1 MAGKTGEHVYAR
13 IASGEEGDESID
25 TMEIEVSSAK
35 DVRQKT
41 MPHTPLKSPGPKRV
55 KAVQEKENDDISTSV
70 LYAAIQ
76 SLSRKFDEN
85 SEYIR
90 AFEFQLK
97 VNTDAIVKIS
107 ESLDANTT
115 ALKGVKEDV
124 VNLKSQVTH
133 LQKENEVLKQKCV
146 EHDRYKRRWCLRLNG
161 VPERE
166 DENVRSVV
174 IDILSQIVPHSP
186 EQLQNTV
193 DTVHRLGK
201 KVKGARP
208 RQIIIQ
214 FGMRFVRDMV
224 WRMSKNAPVCME
236 KKIRFREDF
245 CKDDREAHARL
256 WPKVEEARKKN
267 LKAYLRD
274 GYAVINGQR
283 VTA

>member
-1 MAGKTGEHVYAR
+1 MAAKTGEHAYVGVV
-13 IASGEEGDESID
+13 SGGAEEETID
-25 TMEIEVSSAK
+25 SMEIEVSSAK

-41 MPHTPLKSPGPKRV
+41 MPHTPLKSLGPKRV
-55 KAVQEKENDDISTSV
+55 KAVQEKDEISTSI

-97 VNTDAIVKIS
+97 QNTDAIVRIT
-107 ESLDANTT
+107 ESMDANTT
-115 ALKGVKEDV
+115 VLKGVKEDV
-124 VNLKSQVTH
+124 DKLKTQVTH
-133 LQKENEVLKQKCV
+133 LQKENELLKQKCV

-161 VPERE
+161 IPERE
-166 DENVRSVV
+166 DEDARSVM

-193 DTVHRLGK
+193 DTVHCLGK
-201 KVKGARP
+201 KVKAARP

-214 FGMRFVRDMV
+214 FGMRTVRDMV
-224 WRMSKNAPVCME
+224 WRMSKNAPICME
-236 KKIRFREDF
+236 RKIRFREDF

-256 WPKVEEARKKN
+256 WPKVEEARKKS

-283 VTA
+283 VKA

>member
-1 MAGKTGEHVYAR
+1 
-13 IASGEEGDESID
+13 
-25 TMEIEVSSAK
+25 
-35 DVRQKT
+35 
-41 MPHTPLKSPGPKRV
+41 MPHTPIKSPVPKRA
-55 KAVQEKENDDISTSV
+55 KAVQEKDEISTSV

-97 VNTDAIVKIS
+97 ENTDAIVKIT

-115 ALKGVKEDV
+115 VLKGVKEDV
-124 VNLKSQVTH
+124 DKLKSQVTH
-133 LQKENEVLKQKCV
+133 LHKENEMLKQKCV

-166 DENVRSVV
+166 DEDARSVV

-201 KVKGARP
+201 KVKGAKP

-214 FGMRFVRDMV
+214 FGMRTVRDVV
-224 WRMSKNAPVCME
+224 WKMSKNAPVCME
-236 KKIRFREDF
+236 RKIRFREDF